1 MDLDFQ
7 SQLKLLLELQEID
20 LKLFRDRATLDRIPA
35 DRQALENEHNQAR
48 AEFDTAKA
56 ELVKV
61 EHQRRLDEMEL
72 AASVDHLQ
80 NREAKLYAIKT
91 NKEYQAA
98 IKEISEARRQNKE
111 REDRILLSME
121 KIETLTKKITQL
133 ESDIAD
139 KEVKYQNAV
148 AELESRVGALKSE
161 MQSFEARRPELT
173 QQLDKDVMLR
183 YDSIGRRY
191 PDAVVPVAN
200 GVCSGCT
207 MRVPPQ
213 LSNEVLRGVDF
224 KACPSCHRLIFVA
237 PKTEETAGTEAAV

>member
-7 SQLKLLLELQEID
+7 SQLKWLLELQEID
-20 LKLFRDRATLDRIPA
+20 LKLFRDRTTLDRIPA
-35 DRQALENEHNQAR
+35 ERQALEDEHTHAR
-48 AEFDTAKA
+48 AEFDTAKS
-56 ELVKV
+56 ELAKV

-98 IKEISEARRQNKE
+98 IKEISEAKRQNKE
-111 REDRILLSME
+111 REDRILQSME
-121 KIETLTKKITQL
+121 KIDVLTKKITQL

-139 KEVKYQNAV
+139 KEVKYQSAV
-148 AELESRVGALKSE
+148 AELGSRADALKSE
-161 MQSFEARRPELT
+161 MQSFEAHRPELI
-173 QQLDKDVMLR
+173 QQLDKDVMRR
-183 YDSIGRRY
+183 YDSIKRRY

-213 LSNEVLRGVDF
+213 LSNEVLRGMDF
-224 KACPSCHRLIFVA
+224 KACPSCHRLMFVA
-237 PKTEETAGTEAAV
+237 PKTEETAAAEATV